1 MSLILDAGAFIA
13 VEKGNRDV
21 LALIKRERTRQ
32 RAPITQGGVV
42 AQVWRGGRGRQVPLS
57 LLLQGTEV
65 RPLDGNLGKIAGSL
79 LGKAGG
85 SDVIDAALVCMA
97 EDGDDILTAD
107 PDDLLN
113 LARQAGVH
121 VELITPT

>member
-21 LALIKRERTRQ
+21 VALIKRERIRH
-32 RAPITQGGVV
+32 RAPLTHGGVV

-57 LLLQGTEV
+57 RLLQGTEV
-65 RPLDGNLGKIAGSL
+65 RPLDGSLGKSAGSL
-79 LGKAGG
+79 LGKTGG
-85 SDVIDAALVCMA
+85 TDVIGAALICMA

-107 PDDLLN
+107 TDDLLN

-121 VELITPT
+121 VELIPIT